1 MTTGKKQIAALRRR
15 LVALMAW
22 NACVWAAAAMGFVCG
37 AAALLWRVLGHPLE
51 GLLVFGLGGLAVACG
66 VASIYAVRRR
76 PSVAA
81 VAALMDARLAGGGL
95 IMATE
100 AGQAGGW
107 GATEARLVPR
117 WRGRVPGLVFLAAL
131 SFLVLAATVPL
142 AGSNPFVERPL
153 EIEALV
159 EQMEERVELL
169 EEIGL
174 IEEEQAEEWTT
185 LMHALRQESSGT
197 DPAATW
203 EALDQLAERFEDAAA
218 VEVMSRRW
226 EVQKREELIAALKA
240 AMQAYD
246 ENREAADAARKELS
260 DLLAKAAEKNPNLK
274 ALLESLPQFGT
285 QPVMAGCLS
294 QEEARMLAERLAQ
307 MTEEDLQR
315 MQQMLQQGLCQSL
328 DCQRPGGAEALK
340 KFLAENPGC
349 TNLMMCAGISP
360 GGGYGV
366 NRGPGTAPI
375 SWLGETS
382 EEGVDFKEQMLP
394 TSKLDSLANSELV
407 GESLGAPEADASAAG
422 STGGGL
428 EASQTSDSA
437 ATVHAV
443 LPRHR
448 GAVDRF
454 FMRNE
459 EE

>member
-1 MTTGKKQIAALRRR
+1 MTSKKRQITVLRRR
-15 LVALMAW
+15 VVALMIW
-22 NACVWAAAAMGFVCG
+22 NACVWAAAGTGFICG
-37 AAALLWRVLGHPLE
+37 AAVLLWRVMERPLE
-51 GLLVFGLGGLAVACG
+51 NLLGLSLGGLAMACG
-66 VASIYAVRRR
+66 VASILSIRRR
-76 PSVAA
+76 PSIAS

-100 AGQAGGW
+100 AGQADGW
-107 GATEARLVPR
+107 KTTDTQLIPR
-117 WRGRVPGLVFLAAL
+117 WQGRIPGLVFLAAL
-131 SFLVLAATVPL
+131 SFFVLASTVPL
-142 AGSNPFVERPL
+142 AENNPFIEHPL
-153 EIEALV
+153 EIKALV

-185 LMHALRQESSGT
+185 LMHALQQESRGT

-203 EALDQLAERFEDAAA
+203 EALDQLANRFEDAAA
-218 VEVMSRRW
+218 VEVAERRW

-240 AMQAYD
+240 ALQAQNK
-246 ENREAADAARKELS
+246 NREAADAARQELS
-260 DLLAKAAEKNPNLK
+260 ELLRQAAEKNPNLK
-274 ALLESLPQFGT
+274 DLLESLPQFGM
-285 QPVMAGCLS
+285 QQVAASCLS
-294 QEEARMLAERLAQ
+294 QEEARMLAERLSQ
-307 MTEEDLQR
+307 MTEDDLRR
-315 MQQMLQQGLCQSL
+315 MQQMLQQGLCQSS

-349 TNLMMCAGISP
+349 TNLMLCAGISP
-360 GGGYGV
+360 SGGYGV

-375 SWLGETS
+375 SWLGDSS

-407 GESLGAPEADASAAG
+407 GESLGTPEADANAAA

-428 EASQTSDSA
+428 TGAQTSDSA